1 MNYFFI
7 IGTWEDNQQL
17 QAFESMLSNSA
28 LVATGYSFINPAC
41 SNFPL
46 VHMSTK
52 DAPSQN

>member
-28 LVATGYSFINPAC
+28 LAATGYSFINPAC

-52 DAPSQN
+52 DAASQN